1 MPSIEDSREVLKDA
15 ILSSDLDAAADT
27 EASRE
32 RDLVSGGSFS
42 FFRDH
47 RILTT

>member
-1 MPSIEDSREVLKDA
+1 MHPIEDSRELLKDA

-32 RDLVSGGSFS
+32 CDLISGVCFS